1 MSIKTPRLIRD
12 RCGVYYFRLIVPL
25 ALRDTIGKTELRR
38 SLRTK
43 ETDVARH
50 RALILSTQLEA
61 VMVDPKFL
69 SNPSIADFPHLLKS
83 GAKRDIREKIRID
96 MERGII
102 ETDTLEEA
110 ERAEK
115 ISANYTEAKKVAA
128 QAGIAAVMPSS
139 KCGTLLEK
147 AKDDYLEERQSSLK
161 DSTWRKHRGV
171 IQAFIKTVSNL
182 DVAMV
187 SATTVGTYKKSM
199 LKDKRE
205 ATTINDH
212 MSILSGFFEYCIGN
226 IPVNMANP
234 AKGLYVVGASN
245 KAESYEPFEPE
256 ELQRIFQVALYRK
269 KMKLPDFYWCP
280 LIALFSGAR
289 AEEIASLDVDQIFPV
304 KGVWVIHIRK
314 GKTENAE
321 RKVPIHQTLL
331 SLGLVEY
338 RNAIRDA
345 GYKQLF
351 PHLQP
356 GINGYKKNM
365 SRMFGTYL
373 DLPEVNIVHELKV
386 FHSFRHT
393 VVTALTNAGVNE
405 GLKRVLVGHDLD
417 TQTSSHDD
425 YIHARFLTMENRRDA
440 INKLSYEGI
449 DFSDL
454 KVVPDSFLPIIAKRL
469 VQQAEQK
476 RKKAEKA
483 AAKAAEKAKT
493 GGKGKDKPKS

>member
-1 MSIKTPRLIRD
+1 VSIKTPRLIRD

-43 ETDVARH
+43 EADIARH
-50 RALILSTQLEA
+50 RALLLSTQLEA

-69 SNPSIADFPHLLKS
+69 NSPSIADFPHLLKPE
-83 GAKRDIREKIRID
+83 AKKDIREKMRID
-96 MERGII
+96 MERGIV
-102 ETDTLEEA
+102 ETDTPEEA
-110 ERAEK
+110 DRAAQ
-115 ISANYTEAKKVAA
+115 IMADYAQARKVAS

-147 AKDDYLEERQSSLK
+147 AKEDYLAERQTSLK
-161 DSTWRKHRGV
+161 DATWRKHRGV
-171 IQAFIKTVSNL
+171 IQTFIKTVSNL

-187 SATTVGTYKKSM
+187 SATTVGAYKKSM
-199 LKDKRE
+199 LTNKRE

-212 MSILSGFFEYCIGN
+212 MSVLSGFFEYCIGN

-234 AKGLYVVGASN
+234 TNGLYVVGASN

-256 ELQRIFQVALYRK
+256 ELKRIFQVGLYRK

-280 LIALFSGAR
+280 LIALFTGAR

-331 SLGLVEY
+331 SLGLVDY

-356 GINGYKKNM
+356 GVNGYKKNM
-365 SRMFGTYL
+365 SRMFGKYL

-417 TQTSSHDD
+417 TQASSHDD
-425 YIHARFLTMENRRDA
+425 YIHARFLTMENRKNA

-449 DFSDL
+449 DFNAL
-454 KVVPDSFLPIIAKRL
+454 KLPPDAFLPIIAKRL

-476 RKKAEKA
+476 KKK
-483 AAKAAEKAKT
+483 AAKAAEKAKEA
-493 GGKGKDKPKS
+493 KKDKAKPKS